1 MDIKINTDRDKVYKQ
16 YLSLLNPV
24 LGPNK
29 LDPTE
34 IEVLSNILYID
45 WLYKHLSKEQ
55 RDKIIFNPVTKA
67 KITTLLGISK
77 AQFNNN
83 MLRLRRKK
91 FITKKSL
98 ILKVEEIDNKLT
110 INYTLE
116 IGRR

>member
-34 IEVLSNILYID
+34 MEILSNILYID

-55 RDKIIFNPVTKA
+55 RDKIIFNTVTKT
-67 KITTLLGISK
+67 KIASLLNISK
-77 AQFNNN
+77 GQFNNN

-91 FITKKSL
+91 FISKTSL
-98 ILKVEEIDNKLT
+98 LFKIEEVDNKLN
-110 INYTLE
+110 INYTLNIIE
-116 IGRR
+116 